1 MAPVAIV
8 TPNTGA
14 SLVDAAGPDDVL
26 VVGATGHS
34 AIGRL
39 LLGSV
44 ATNYVHH
51 ARGPVVVV
59 PGRVRPEG
67 GTTPAESEPPRR
79 AGGVSRLSGQRKRQV
94 GHDGCVRWLP
104 GIDTLRRYE
113 RAWLPHDLTA
123 GIVLSALLVPAGM
136 AYAEAAGLPPVNG
149 LYATIVVL
157 VVYALL
163 GPSKILVL
171 GPDSSLAPIIAAAV
185 LPLAAGDPQRAVQLA
200 AMLALMSGAVCVLAG
215 VARFG
220 FATDLLSLPV
230 RHGYMNGIALTIIAI
245 QLPKL
250 FGFSASGSTALEAS
264 RNFVQDVADSET
276 VGAALAIGVGCLVT
290 IVVLR
295 WLTPIVPG
303 FLVAVAG
310 AILAVVV
317 FEPNGV
323 SMVGVLPQG
332 FPHPSF
338 PSVGLSDVSQ
348 LLAGALGVALVS
360 FTDTSVL
367 SRTFSLRR
375 GDHVDENQELIALGL
390 TNVAAG
396 FFQGFSSSASSSRT
410 PVAEA
415 SGARTQLTGVV
426 GAVAVLILLLWLPG
440 LFRNLPSSALAAI
453 VIASAIRLFEVR
465 SVLRLAHARRSEL
478 VISLVAFAGVAVLGV
493 LPGLGIAVAV
503 SLLNF
508 VRRAWMPHSVELV
521 RVDGMKGYHDGE
533 RHPEGRQVP
542 GLLLFRFDAPL
553 FFANADVFLERVVD
567 LVDEHKDTAWVVVTA
582 EPVTDVDSTAADM
595 LQRLHDELQRRHLTL
610 AFAELKGHVRDVLDR
625 FRLVDLIGANR
636 FYRTVGEAV
645 KAYVR
650 EERVEWTDWED
661 RP

>member
-1 MAPVAIV
+1 
-8 TPNTGA
+8 
-14 SLVDAAGPDDVL
+14 
-26 VVGATGHS
+26 
-34 AIGRL
+34 
-39 LLGSV
+39 
-44 ATNYVHH
+44 
-51 ARGPVVVV
+51 V
-59 PGRVRPEG
+59 P
-67 GTTPAESEPPRR
+67 
-79 AGGVSRLSGQRKRQV
+79 
-94 GHDGCVRWLP
+94 WLP

-113 RAWLPHDLTA
+113 RGWLPHDLTA
-123 GIVLSALLVPAGM
+123 GLVLSALLVPAGM
-136 AYAEAAGLPPVNG
+136 AYAEAAGLPPANG
-149 LYATIVVL
+149 LYTTIVVL
-157 VVYALL
+157 IIYALV

-185 LPLAAGDPQRAVQLA
+185 VPLAAGDPERAVQLA
-200 AMLALMSGAVCVLAG
+200 AMLALISGAVCVLAG

-220 FATDLLSLPV
+220 FVADLLSLPV

-250 FGFSASGSTALEAS
+250 FGFSASGDTALDAS
-264 RNFVQDVADSET
+264 RNFVGDVADGQT

-295 WLTPIVPG
+295 SLTPNVPG
-303 FLVAVAG
+303 FLVAVTG

-323 SMVGVLPQG
+323 SVVGVLPHG
-332 FPHPSF
+332 FPQPSF
-338 PSVGLSDVSQ
+338 PSVGLSDMSQ

-375 GDHVDENQELIALGL
+375 GDHVDENQELVALGL

-426 GAVAVLILLLWLPG
+426 GAVAVLVLLLWLPG

-453 VIASAIRLFEVR
+453 VIASAIRLIEVR
-465 SVLRLAHARRSEL
+465 SVLRLARARRSEL

-521 RVDGMKGYHDGE
+521 RVDGMKGYHDRE

-567 LVDEHKDTAWVVVTA
+567 LVDQNKDTAWVVVTA
-582 EPVTDVDSTAADM
+582 EPVTDVDSTSADM
-595 LQRLHDELQRRHLTL
+595 LRRLHDEMQRRHVTL

-625 FRLVDLIGANR
+625 FKLVDLIGANR

-650 EERVEWTDWED
+650 EEGVQWTDWED
-661 RP
+661 RPSGCGP

>member
-1 MAPVAIV
+1 M
-8 TPNTGA
+8 
-14 SLVDAAGPDDVL
+14 
-26 VVGATGHS
+26 
-34 AIGRL
+34 
-39 LLGSV
+39 
-44 ATNYVHH
+44 
-51 ARGPVVVV
+51 
-59 PGRVRPEG
+59 
-67 GTTPAESEPPRR
+67 
-79 AGGVSRLSGQRKRQV
+79 SGQRKRQV

-113 RAWLPHDLTA
+113 RGWLPHDLTA

-136 AYAEAAGLPPVNG
+136 AYAEASGLPPVNG

-185 LPLAAGDPQRAVQLA
+185 VPLAAGDPQRAVQLA
-200 AMLALMSGAVCVLAG
+200 AMLALMSGAVCVIAG

-220 FATDLLSLPV
+220 FVTDLLSLPV

-264 RNFVQDVADSET
+264 RNFVQDVADGET
-276 VGAALAIGVGCLVT
+276 VDAALAIGVGCLVI
-290 IVVLR
+290 IVVLGS
-295 WLTPIVPG
+295 LTPSVPG

-323 SMVGVLPQG
+323 SVVGVLPQG

-338 PSVGLSDVSQ
+338 PSVGLSDMSQ

-453 VIASAIRLFEVR
+453 VIASAVRLIEVR
-465 SVLRLAHARRSEL
+465 SVLRLARARRSEL

-567 LVDEHKDTAWVVVTA
+567 LVDENKDTVWVVVTA

-595 LQRLHDELQRRHLTL
+595 LQRLHDELQRRHVTL

-650 EERVEWTDWED
+650 EEGVEWTDWSD
-661 RP
+661 RPEHT

>member
-1 MAPVAIV
+1 M
-8 TPNTGA
+8 
-14 SLVDAAGPDDVL
+14 
-26 VVGATGHS
+26 
-34 AIGRL
+34 
-39 LLGSV
+39 
-44 ATNYVHH
+44 
-51 ARGPVVVV
+51 VVV

-67 GTTPAESEPPRR
+67 GTTPAESEPPGRDREGFSAERSAETPSR
-79 AGGVSRLSGQRKRQV
+79 APWG
-94 GHDGCVRWLP
+94 VRWLP

-123 GIVLSALLVPAGM
+123 GIVLSTVLVPAGM
-136 AYAEAAGLPPVNG
+136 AYAEASGLPPVNG

-163 GPSKILVL
+163 GPSRILVL

-185 LPLAAGDPQRAVQLA
+185 VPLAAGDPQRAVQLA
-200 AMLALMSGAVCVLAG
+200 AMLALMSGAICVLAG

-220 FATDLLSLPV
+220 FVTDLLSLPV

-264 RNFVQDVADSET
+264 RNFVQDVADGKT

-295 WLTPIVPG
+295 SLTPIVPG

-323 SMVGVLPQG
+323 SVVGVLPQG
-332 FPHPSF
+332 FPHPSI
-338 PSVGLSDVSQ
+338 PSVGLSDMSQ

-375 GDHVDENQELIALGL
+375 GDHVDENQELIALGF

-415 SGARTQLTGVV
+415 SGARTQVTGVV

-453 VIASAIRLFEVR
+453 VIASAVRLVEVR
-465 SVLRLAHARRSEL
+465 SVLRLARARRSEL

-542 GLLLFRFDAPL
+542 GLVLFRFDAPL

-567 LVDEHKDTAWVVVTA
+567 LVDENKDTRWVVVTA

-595 LQRLHDELQRRHLTL
+595 LQRLHDELQRRHVTL
-610 AFAELKGHVRDVLDR
+610 AFAELKGHMRDVLDR

-650 EERVEWTDWED
+650 EEGVEWTDWEE
-661 RP
+661 RS

>member
-1 MAPVAIV
+1 M
-8 TPNTGA
+8 TGE
-14 SLVDAAGPDDVL
+14 
-26 VVGATGHS
+26 
-34 AIGRL
+34 R
-39 LLGSV
+39 
-44 ATNYVHH
+44 
-51 ARGPVVVV
+51 
-59 PGRVRPEG
+59 
-67 GTTPAESEPPRR
+67 
-79 AGGVSRLSGQRKRQV
+79 QRQV

-113 RAWLPHDLTA
+113 RSWLPHDLTA
-123 GIVLSALLVPAGM
+123 GIVLSTLLVPAGM
-136 AYAEAAGLPPVNG
+136 AYAEASGLPPVNG
-149 LYATIVVL
+149 LYATTVVL

-185 LPLAAGDPQRAVQLA
+185 VPLAAGDEQRAVQLA
-200 AMLALMSGAVCVLAG
+200 AMLALMSGAICVLAG

-220 FATDLLSLPV
+220 FVTDLLSLPV
-230 RHGYMNGIALTIIAI
+230 RHGYMNGIALTILAI

-250 FGFSASGSTALEAS
+250 FGFSASGGTALEAG
-264 RNFVQDVADSET
+264 RNFVQGLADGET
-276 VGAALAIGVGCLVT
+276 VDASLAIGAGCLVVI
-290 IVVLR
+290 IVPR

-317 FEPNGV
+317 FDPDGV
-323 SMVGVLPQG
+323 SVVGVLPQG

-338 PSVGLSDVSQ
+338 PRVGLSDMSQ

-375 GDHVDENQELIALGL
+375 GDHVDENQELMALGL
-390 TNVAAG
+390 TNAAAG

-426 GAVAVLILLLWLPG
+426 GAVVVLMLLLWLPG

-453 VIASAIRLFEVR
+453 VIASAIRLVEVR
-465 SVLRLAHARRSEL
+465 SVVRLARARRSEL
-478 VISLVAFAGVAVLGV
+478 VISVVAFAGVAVLGV
-493 LPGLGIAVAV
+493 LPGLGIAVGV

-521 RVDGMKGYHDGE
+521 RVDGMKGYHDVE

-567 LVDEHKDTAWVVVTA
+567 LVDENKDTVWVVVTA
-582 EPVTDVDSTAADM
+582 EPVTDVDSTAVDM
-595 LQRLHDELQRRHLTL
+595 LRRLHDELQRRHVTL

-625 FRLVDLIGANR
+625 FRLVDLIGENR

-650 EERVEWTDWED
+650 EEGVEWTDWED
-661 RP
+661 RR

>member
-1 MAPVAIV
+1 M
-8 TPNTGA
+8 
-14 SLVDAAGPDDVL
+14 
-26 VVGATGHS
+26 
-34 AIGRL
+34 
-39 LLGSV
+39 
-44 ATNYVHH
+44 
-51 ARGPVVVV
+51 
-59 PGRVRPEG
+59 
-67 GTTPAESEPPRR
+67 
-79 AGGVSRLSGQRKRQV
+79 
-94 GHDGCVRWLP
+94 
-104 GIDTLRRYE
+104 
-113 RAWLPHDLTA
+113 
-123 GIVLSALLVPAGM
+123 
-136 AYAEAAGLPPVNG
+136 
-149 LYATIVVL
+149 
-157 VVYALL
+157 
-163 GPSKILVL
+163 
-171 GPDSSLAPIIAAAV
+171 
-185 LPLAAGDPQRAVQLA
+185 
-200 AMLALMSGAVCVLAG
+200 
-215 VARFG
+215 
-220 FATDLLSLPV
+220 
-230 RHGYMNGIALTIIAI
+230 
-245 QLPKL
+245 
-250 FGFSASGSTALEAS
+250 
-264 RNFVQDVADSET
+264 
-276 VGAALAIGVGCLVT
+276 
-290 IVVLR
+290 
-295 WLTPIVPG
+295 
-303 FLVAVAG
+303 
-310 AILAVVV
+310 
-317 FEPNGV
+317 
-323 SMVGVLPQG
+323 
-332 FPHPSF
+332 
-338 PSVGLSDVSQ
+338 
-348 LLAGALGVALVS
+348 
-360 FTDTSVL
+360 
-367 SRTFSLRR
+367 RR

-453 VIASAIRLFEVR
+453 VIASAVRLIEVR

-567 LVDEHKDTAWVVVTA
+567 LVDENKDTAWVVVTA

-595 LQRLHDELQRRHLTL
+595 LQRLHDELQRRHVTL

-650 EERVEWTDWED
+650 EEGVEWTDWSD

>member
-1 MAPVAIV
+1 
-8 TPNTGA
+8 
-14 SLVDAAGPDDVL
+14 
-26 VVGATGHS
+26 
-34 AIGRL
+34 
-39 LLGSV
+39 
-44 ATNYVHH
+44 
-51 ARGPVVVV
+51 
-59 PGRVRPEG
+59 
-67 GTTPAESEPPRR
+67 
-79 AGGVSRLSGQRKRQV
+79 
-94 GHDGCVRWLP
+94 VRWLP

-149 LYATIVVL
+149 LYATVVVL

-185 LPLAAGDPQRAVQLA
+185 VPLAAGDPQRAVQLA
-200 AMLALMSGAVCVLAG
+200 AMLALLSGAVCVLAG

-220 FATDLLSLPV
+220 FVTDLLSLPV

-250 FGFSASGSTALEAS
+250 FGFSASGSTALEAG
-264 RNFVQDVADSET
+264 RNFVQDVADGTT
-276 VGAALAIGVGCLVT
+276 VGASLAIGVGCLVT
-290 IVVLR
+290 IIVLR

-303 FLVAVAG
+303 FLVAVAA

-323 SMVGVLPQG
+323 SVVGVLPQG

-338 PSVGLSDVSQ
+338 PTVGLSDMSH

-360 FTDTSVL
+360 FTDTSAL

-453 VIASAIRLFEVR
+453 VIASAIRLIEVR
-465 SVLRLAHARRSEL
+465 SVARLGLARRSEL
-478 VISLVAFAGVAVLGV
+478 VISLVAFAGVALLGV

-567 LVDEHKDTAWVVVTA
+567 LVDENNDTVWVVVTA

-595 LQRLHDELQRRHLTL
+595 LQRLHDELQRRHVTL

-650 EERVEWTDWED
+650 EEGVEWTDWED

>member
-1 MAPVAIV
+1 
-8 TPNTGA
+8 
-14 SLVDAAGPDDVL
+14 
-26 VVGATGHS
+26 
-34 AIGRL
+34 
-39 LLGSV
+39 
-44 ATNYVHH
+44 
-51 ARGPVVVV
+51 
-59 PGRVRPEG
+59 
-67 GTTPAESEPPRR
+67 
-79 AGGVSRLSGQRKRQV
+79 
-94 GHDGCVRWLP
+94 VRWLP

-136 AYAEAAGLPPVNG
+136 AYAQAAGLPPVNG
-149 LYATIVVL
+149 LYTTIVVL
-157 VVYALL
+157 VVYALV

-171 GPDSSLAPIIAAAV
+171 GPDSSLAPIIAAV
-185 LPLAAGDPQRAVQLA
+185 VVPLAAGDPQRAVQLA
-200 AMLALMSGAVCVLAG
+200 AMLALISGAVSVLAG
-215 VARFG
+215 LARFG
-220 FATDLLSLPV
+220 FVTDLFSLPV

-264 RNFVQDVADSET
+264 RNFVQDVADGNT
-276 VGAALAIGVGCLVT
+276 VGASLAIGVGCLVT

-295 WLTPIVPG
+295 RLTPIVPG

-310 AILAVVV
+310 AILAVVL

-323 SMVGVLPQG
+323 SVVGVLPQG

-338 PSVGLSDVSQ
+338 PSVGLSDMSQ

-367 SRTFSLRR
+367 SRTFSLRH

-396 FFQGFSSSASSSRT
+396 FFQGFSSSASASRT

-415 SGARTQLTGVV
+415 SGARTQLTGVA
-426 GAVAVLILLLWLPG
+426 GAVTVLILLLWLPG

-453 VIASAIRLFEVR
+453 VIASAIRLVEVR
-465 SVLRLAHARRSEL
+465 SVVRLARARRSEL

-553 FFANADVFLERVVD
+553 FFANADLFLERVVD
-567 LVDEHKDTAWVVVTA
+567 LVDKNSDTTWVVVTA

-595 LQRLHDELQRRHLTL
+595 LQRLHDELQRRHVTL

-625 FRLVDLIGANR
+625 FGLVDLIGANH

-650 EERVEWTDWED
+650 EESVEWTDWED